1 MKQLYL
7 CALAVMVLACPL
19 FGQSKPTAFIN
30 ARIIPIVGQPLEQG
44 ILLVQ
49 DGKIKAVGDARTVRL
64 SADVQ
69 TVDLTGKTIMPGLVD
84 SHSHVGS
91 GSGADGSA
99 PIQPDVRI
107 LDGINAR
114 AASLQRAQ
122 AGGITTVN
130 VMPGSGHLDS
140 GQTLYL
146 KLRDNAVK
154 IDDLLIFGTDGK
166 YAGGIKFANGTN
178 PIRAAGGGSFPGTR
192 AKAAALVR
200 EQFIK
205 AQEYREKIGKAG
217 SDKTKLPPRDLAMEA
232 LVEVLE
238 RKRVVH
244 FHTHRHDDILTALR
258 LQKEFGFRIVLQH
271 VSEAWKVADEIA
283 KAKAPASII
292 FIDSPGGKLETTDIS
307 FINGAALEKAGALV
321 GFHTDDGITDSR
333 WFLRSG
339 GLAVRAGMSRD
350 KALYALTM
358 ANAIMLD
365 LQDRVGSLEAGKDA
379 DFIVLSGDPLSVYTH
394 VLETWVEG
402 KKVFDR
408 ADPKDYLIAVGG
420 KGASDDS
427 DAEHI
432 HCFDG
437 DVGGNE

>member
-1 MKQLYL
+1 MKTIIF
-7 CALAVMVLACPL
+7 CACAVILFVCPIL
-19 FGQSKPTAFIN
+19 GQDKPIAFIN
-30 ARIIPIVGQPLEQG
+30 ARIIPITGQPIEQG
-44 ILLVQ
+44 VLLVQ
-49 DGKIKAVGDARTVRL
+49 NGKIISVGDARTVRIA
-64 SADVQ
+64 SGTQ
-69 TVDLTGKTIMPGLVD
+69 TFDLAGKTIMPGLVD
-84 SHSHVGS
+84 THSHIGG
-91 GSGADGSA
+91 GSGADGSS
-99 PIQPDVRI
+99 PIQPDVRL

-114 AASLQRAQ
+114 SASIQRAQ
-122 AGGITTVN
+122 TGGITTVN

-146 KLRDNAVK
+146 KLRDNANK
-154 IDDLLIFGTDGK
+154 IDDLLIYDKDGK
-166 YAGGIKFANGTN
+166 YMGGIKFANGTN
-178 PIRAAGGGSFPGTR
+178 SIRAGGGNFPGTR
-192 AKAAALVR
+192 AKSAALVR

-205 AQEYREKIGKAG
+205 AQEYRDKIKKAG
-217 SDKTKLPPRDLAMEA
+217 SDASKLPPRDLAMEA
-232 LVEVLE
+232 LVEVLDG
-238 RKRVVH
+238 KRMVH

-292 FIDSPGGKLETTDIS
+292 FIDSPGGKLETTDIK
-307 FINGAALEKAGALV
+307 FENGVALEKAGAVV

-394 VLETWVEG
+394 VLQTWVEG

-408 ADPKDYLIAVGG
+408 TDPKDLLTATGG
-420 KGASDDS
+420 FGATNDPID
-427 DAEHI
+427 HI
-432 HCFDG
+432 DCFDG
-437 DVGGNE
+437 DHVGGNK